1 MKLTLENLKN
11 REAWERA
18 GISLPAYDV
27 AALAE
32 RTKKAPVWV
41 HMGIGNIFRIFMGGI
56 ADRLVSGG
64 FMDKGITCV
73 ETFDFDLVDKI
84 YRPCDNLT
92 LSVIL
97 KNDGTRDC
105 RVLGALTE
113 AVKAQAPDA
122 AVLDAGRTPGA
133 APGADR
139 PASAADAGQWER
151 TKEIFACSNL
161 VEALKFLSCVLPVFK
176 FFIFVFK
183 IAAPLPGFTCW
194 KSNTC
199 HGSPSTIKVNPVLK
213 SPAEIAIIIAP
224 ILSIYCLL
232 HT

>member
-1 MKLTLENLKN
+1 MKLTLESLKN

-122 AVLDAGRTPGA
+122 AAL
-133 APGADR
+133 
-139 PASAADAGQWER
+139 DAGQWER
-151 TKEIFACSNL
+151 TKEIFRQASLQL
-161 VEALKFLSCVLPVFK
+161 VSFTITEKGYALYKGDGSYFDFVRADLENGPSARKAPWPLSPPCC
-176 FFIFVFK
+176 
-183 IAAPLPGFTCW
+183 LPGTR
-194 KSNTC
+194 
-199 HGSPSTIKVNPVLK
+199 
-213 SPAEIAIIIAP
+213 PAGRRWPWCPWTTARRMGR
-224 ILSIYCLL
+224 
-232 HT
+232 T

>member
-122 AVLDAGRTPGA
+122 AALAAGRTPGA
-133 APGADR
+133 SPEAGKDPASAPGADR

-151 TKEIFACSNL
+151 TKRYSVRRASSWC
-161 VEALKFLSCVLPVFK
+161 P
-176 FFIFVFK
+176 
-183 IAAPLPGFTCW
+183 
-194 KSNTC
+194 
-199 HGSPSTIKVNPVLK
+199 SPSRKRDTPCIRGT
-213 SPAEIAIIIAP
+213 AAI
-224 ILSIYCLL
+224 LTL
-232 HT
+232 